1 MAKRK
6 KRIGVVIPSY
16 KMGLSLRWT
25 LDSIA
30 AQRRM
35 PDEVCVVFDGEDPIG
50 EKLAR
55 EHVAVTEVIVRKE
68 CSGGAAQPRND
79 GWKRIGG
86 RVDYIH
92 FLDSDDLVS
101 PWFYERLSSAL
112 DDDPAIAGVKVGCF
126 SVSDKEIENDLGF
139 SKWDQLNE
147 IRFDQIEVV
156 RLENCAVTWPPFSF
170 SLLRSDS
177 VAALEIE
184 GEPWRGRRSGSS
196 SGRQEFMEDSDFAFR
211 LLAAGRYCTVG
222 GIGGV
227 YVLRDGS
234 ISGSMGKAYL
244 WVWKAYEMAIV
255 PWADQQEDVQVRRLA
270 RKMRSMSV
278 RKYARSE
285 KSFRLAMTALSR
297 DLLRRPR
304 LKTIVAIALFLLGLD
319 PQRRKYLSQPHSHRK
334 LSDRDGKNATEAS

>member
-112 DDDPAIAGVKVGCF
+112 DDDPTLSGVR
-126 SVSDKEIENDLGF
+126 VSSHAMCDYEIEAGEGF
-139 SKWDQLNE
+139 SAWERFDEISSDQLRE
-147 IRFDQIEVV
+147 EGFSGV
-156 RLENCAVTWPPFSF
+156 LPLPFSF
-170 SLLRSDS
+170 ALLRGDS

-184 GEPWRGRRSGSS
+184 GEPWRGRRSSSS
-196 SGRQEFMEDSDFAFR
+196 SGRQEFMEDTDFVFR
-211 LLAAGRYCTVG
+211 LLASGRFATAGGVG
-222 GIGGV
+222 GI

-234 ISGSMGKAYL
+234 ISDSMGKTYL
-244 WVWKAYEMAIV
+244 WVWRSYEWGIV
-255 PWADQQEDVQVRRLA
+255 PWADQYGGVQVRRIA

-304 LKTIVAIALFLLGLD
+304 LKTIVAIALILLGLD
-319 PQRRKYLSQPHSHRK
+319 PQRRKYLSQPCSHRK
-334 LSDRDGKNATEAS
+334 LRDRDGKNATEAS